1 MKNTVLKF
9 DYEEL
14 DEFIVSDYFSK
25 KVDVYSL
32 IDQIKDYVSAYKIS
46 DNDKLERIS
55 YELYGTTDYWD
66 ILLLLNGRNPLVD
79 FPYDYDAVYD
89 SSKTFVNK
97 YMYYVYSNA
106 PLIVGK
112 VADDLYK
119 EFLQLNI
126 DRNEINRYMF
136 IVKPNKIGDFIKVL
150 KDNVYL

>member
-66 ILLLLNGRNPLVD
+66 IL
-79 FPYDYDAVYD
+79 
-89 SSKTFVNK
+89 
-97 YMYYVYSNA
+97 
-106 PLIVGK
+106 
-112 VADDLYK
+112 
-119 EFLQLNI
+119 
-126 DRNEINRYMF
+126 
-136 IVKPNKIGDFIKVL
+136 
-150 KDNVYL
+150 